1 MVVRYV
7 IAVMFSGT
15 LGGLIQAAKKL
26 EISLAS
32 QFANDIGNRE
42 FVSRG
47 KPYIASAWMNHNT
60 AIASDNVSVVTVI
73 EHYDKHFSIDWSEKE
88 KRDH

>member
-1 MVVRYV
+1 MVGRYV

-60 AIASDNVSVVTVI
+60 AIASENTVAGPAVPVRGASYRQQ
-73 EHYDKHFSIDWSEKE
+73 H
-88 KRDH
+88 R